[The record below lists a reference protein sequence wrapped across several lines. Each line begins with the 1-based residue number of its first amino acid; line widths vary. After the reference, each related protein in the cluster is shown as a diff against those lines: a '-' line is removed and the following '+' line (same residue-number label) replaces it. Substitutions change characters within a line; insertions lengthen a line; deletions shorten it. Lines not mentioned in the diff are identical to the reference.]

1 MKSFKIINIIGVDGS
16 GKTTLAKAI
25 AQDFQKHDG
34 NVCYK
39 YCQYVAILLYP
50 FKKLAKISLMRKTDE
65 FINYDH
71 YNDIKKKNSRRYPIL
86 ANIYAG
92 IWILDYLVQI
102 LFKITFNIMIGK
114 RLILDRYFIDTA
126 VNLSLTT
133 NHEISYA
140 EKVIRFFLKFV
151 PEPDIVLLIDLPE
164 QIAFNRK
171 DDIPDLNYLRE
182 RRDRYRML
190 ASTFDFIAIDGTKH
204 RNEVMLEAKNILN
217 DTIQK

>member
-1 MKSFKIINIIGVDGS
+1 MRSFKIINIIGVDGS

-25 AQDFQKHDG
+25 AQDYQKIDS

-39 YCQYVAILLYP
+39 YCQYFAILLYP

-71 YNDIKKKNSRRYPIL
+71 YNDIKQRNSQRYPIL

-92 IWILDYLVQI
+92 IWILDYLIQI
-102 LFKITFNIMIGK
+102 FFKITINIMIGK
-114 RLILDRYFIDTA
+114 RLIIDRYFIDTA

-133 NHEISYA
+133 NHEDSYA
-140 EKVIRFFLKFV
+140 ENIIRFFLKVV

-171 DDIPDLNYLRE
+171 NDIPDLNYLRE
-182 RRDRYRML
+182 RGDRYRIL
-190 ASTFDFIAIDGTKH
+190 ASTFDFIVIDGTKH
-204 RNEVMLEAKNILN
+204 RNEVILEAKKILN
-217 DTIQK
+217 DNIQK